1 MNVGQ
6 RIKECR
12 IRRGLTVDELAEKL
26 KKNRATVYRYEKGD
40 IENLPITILEPIAE
54 ALGTS
59 PAFLMGWTEN
69 STPLTEKKNV
79 HEVGEIREV
88 FHPTAHELEVL
99 KAYRNQPNM
108 QPAVDRILGVTSR
121 NNVRLDGKVAARG
134 FKETTVSK
142 RIDKTPETI
151 KYLLDNASEEVDF

>member
-12 IRRGLTVDELAEKL
+12 IKRGLTVDELAEKL

-40 IENLPITILEPIAE
+40 IENLPITILEPIAK

-69 STPLTEKKNV
+69 CTPLSEKKNS
-79 HEVGEIREV
+79 HEIGELRET
-88 FHPTAHELEVL
+88 FNPTTHELEVL

-121 NNVRLDGKVAARG
+121 RNIRLEGKVAARG
-134 FKETTVSK
+134 FKETTVTN
-142 RIDKTPETI
+142 RIDETQENI
-151 KYLLDNASEEVDF
+151 KSLLDNAAEDIDF

>member
-26 KKNRATVYRYEKGD
+26 KKNRATVYRYEKGE

-69 STPLTEKKNV
+69 STPLMEKKNIN
-79 HEVGEIREV
+79 EVGEMRET
-88 FHPTAHELEVL
+88 FHPTAHELDVL
-99 KAYRNQPNM
+99 KAYRSQPNM
-108 QPAVDRILGVTSR
+108 QPAVDRILGITSMR
-121 NNVRLDGKVAARG
+121 NFRLEGKVAARG
-134 FKETTVSK
+134 FKETAVSET
-142 RIDKTPETI
+142 IDKIPGNI
-151 KYLLDNASEEVDF
+151 KSLLDEAAEDIDF

>member
-12 IRRGLTVDELAEKL
+12 IRKGITVDELAEKL

-40 IENLPITILEPIAE
+40 IENLPITILEPIAK
-54 ALGTS
+54 ALETS

-69 STPLTEKKNV
+69 SSPLPEKKDIHS
-79 HEVGEIREV
+79 HEEMKES
-88 FHPTAHELEVL
+88 FHPTEHELEVL

-108 QPAVDRILGVTSR
+108 QPAVDRLLGIGTR
-121 NNVRLDGKVAARG
+121 HNIRLEGKIAARG
-134 FKETTVSK
+134 FRETSVNRK
-142 RIDKTPETI
+142 IDKTSDRVI
-151 KYLLDNASEEVDF
+151 KLLEESTEDIDF

>member
-69 STPLTEKKNV
+69 SAPLMEKKNIY
-79 HEVGEIREV
+79 EFEEMRET
-88 FHPTAHELEVL
+88 FQPTTHELEVL

-121 NNVRLDGKVAARG
+121 RHIRMEGKVAARG
-134 FKETTVSK
+134 FQETTFTNM
-142 RIDKTPETI
+142 IDKAQEP
-151 KYLLDNASEEVDF
+151 